1 MHTTILAPAVLLA
14 AWTSVLLWGPSLFAL
29 LLAAL
34 AGSHPA
40 RTTARP
46 ARDSTLESGVLKTA
60 TWIRYDTA
68 RLLDAPVIFYVVSLA
83 LEMSQRASDFD
94 SSVAWCYAL
103 LRIAYSI
110 SWLVPADNPTRRILF
125 FSSAGALQVLMIR
138 CLFDVLA

>member
-29 LLAAL
+29 LLAVL
-34 AGSHPA
+34 SGGSPA
-40 RTTARP
+40 TTTVRAP
-46 ARDSTLESGVLKTA
+46 RDSTIESGVQKTGA
-60 TWIRYDTA
+60 WIRYDTA

-83 LEMSQRASDFD
+83 LEMSHRASDFD

-110 SWLVPADNPTRRILF
+110 SWLVPAENPTRIILF
-125 FSSAGALQVLMIR
+125 FSSAGAQQVLMIR
-138 CLFDVLA
+138 CLFDVLM